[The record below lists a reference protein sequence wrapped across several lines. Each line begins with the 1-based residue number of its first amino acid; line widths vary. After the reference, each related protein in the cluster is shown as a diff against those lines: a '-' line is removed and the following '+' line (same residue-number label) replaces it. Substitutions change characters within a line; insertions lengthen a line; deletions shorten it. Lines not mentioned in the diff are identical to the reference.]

1 MNRNKLIYSRKIT
14 PNFLSGDE
22 RRPQKL
28 RLFQKTKKKESIEA
42 MLLLSTRKSYVKIN
56 WNLVLCM
63 YLLMYCF
70 FTIASIQL
78 INLIIWFKN
87 VNFRFF
93 FSSENT
99 HRNQTQDFAV
109 RLNDK
114 KRLITCLISNSSN
127 KSVLKK
133 TTKMVYRL
141 LYNTYHL

>member
-1 MNRNKLIYSRKIT
+1 
-14 PNFLSGDE
+14 
-22 RRPQKL
+22 
-28 RLFQKTKKKESIEA
+28 
-42 MLLLSTRKSYVKIN
+42 
-56 WNLVLCM
+56 
-63 YLLMYCF
+63 MYCF

-78 INLIIWFKN
+78 INLIIWLKN

>member
-56 WNLVLCM
+56 WNRVL
-63 YLLMYCF
+63 YINVLFFYYCF
-70 FTIASIQL
+70 YSAEQSN
-78 INLIIWFKN
+78 NLVEKCAFPI
-87 VNFRFF
+87 FF

-114 KRLITCLISNSSN
+114 KRVITCLISNSSN